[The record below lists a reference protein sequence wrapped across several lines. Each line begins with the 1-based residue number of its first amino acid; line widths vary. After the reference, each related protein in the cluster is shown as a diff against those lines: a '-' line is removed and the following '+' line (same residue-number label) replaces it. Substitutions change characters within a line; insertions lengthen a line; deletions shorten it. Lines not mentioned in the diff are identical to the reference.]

1 MEFFKLARAN
11 FTYLAVMAFLLSA
24 CSVLEPFVDRKRNAG
39 APPTQLYVGQSRKDT
54 PSICYNILTTDYKT
68 VKKMADEECIKY
80 NTGTH
85 AVPVSQEAFSCRVL
99 LPARINFKCEK

>member
-1 MEFFKLARAN
+1 MARAN

-39 APPTQLYVGQSRKDT
+39 APPTQLYVGRSRKDA

-68 VKKMADEECIKY
+68 VKKWLTKNVLSIIRGHMPSRSAKRLSAAGFYCRPELILNVK
-80 NTGTH
+80 NK
-85 AVPVSQEAFSCRVL
+85 QEDS
-99 LPARINFKCEK
+99 